1 MLMLGLCMPTD
12 EKKIYMQ
19 TAMYIELKE
28 KTWYNVATGNLA
40 HIRYNLIRRNSR

>member
-19 TAMYIELKE
+19 TAMHIELQG
-28 KTWYNVATGNLA
+28 KTWYNVATGNWV
-40 HIRYNLIRRNSR
+40 HMRYNLIRRNLR